1 MSLIIKII
9 KIIISI
15 LASIIILGGLITIVE
30 NKNNNILSSLFII
43 FLLGI
48 LPLYFMWFRQNKYRQ
63 EQGIPKNIMDILMIT
78 DNNTFYDVSN
88 KKLIIN
94 QRYYQYYGKAFFKSK
109 KTGLFELRSS
119 GFKEPKQYIIKSI
132 LKKLQSQG
140 MVNEHAKAFEHYKVD
155 ELKEIAKKYNIN
167 IGTKKSEIVDSLYN
181 AISSELLGQY
191 VRRIYY
197 NPTIKAHQLLNK
209 YEFEIIVFKD
219 NIDFNKN
226 ELNIIKKEYKNEN
239 SFTKI
244 CKLYEVKIQQLLQTK
259 QYKLYESNLINY
271 AYFFEKNNMYDKAL
285 ICYTLAAYIC
295 ASGLNNKNSTILFV
309 DDIDLAVIPKYVF
322 IGINKCISELNIDT
336 NTYAENYGF
345 EYENQGFVPQL
356 PFSYYSYKNVC
367 RIIQDILNTPKID
380 VNDYDEVGIIY
391 KKYPNRTAP
400 KDNIVEDDRNI
411 EDVLK
416 NRNWTDQEIMNL
428 YKYINSKK

>member
-1 MSLIIKII
+1 MSFIVKLI
-9 KIIISI
+9 KIIITIFS
-15 LASIIILGGLITIVE
+15 SIIILAGLITIVE
-30 NKNNNILSSLFII
+30 NKDNNILSSLFII

-48 LPLYFMWFRQNKYRQ
+48 LPLYFMWFRKNKYKQ

-78 DNNTFYDVSN
+78 DDNTFYDVLN

-94 QRYYQYYGKAFFKSK
+94 QKYYQYYGKAFFKSK
-109 KTGLFELRSS
+109 KTGMFELRSS

-140 MVNEHAKAFEHYKVD
+140 MVNEHAEAFEHYKVN

-167 IGTKKSEIVDSLYN
+167 TGTKKSEIVDSLYKK
-181 AISSELLGQY
+181 ISSEILGQY

-197 NPTIKAHQLLNK
+197 NPTLKAQQLLNK
-209 YEFEIIVFKD
+209 YEFEIMVFKD
-219 NIDFNKN
+219 NFDVNKN
-226 ELNIIKKEYKNEN
+226 ELSIIKKEYKHEN
-239 SFTKI
+239 VFIKM
-244 CKLYEVKIQQLLQTK
+244 CKLYEIKIQQLLQTK
-259 QYKLYESNLINY
+259 QYKTYENTVMNY

-295 ASGLNNKNSTILFV
+295 ASGLHDKNYTMLFI

-322 IGINKCISELNIDT
+322 MGINKCIKELNIDT

-345 EYENQGFVPQL
+345 EYEKQGFIPQL

-367 RIIQDILNTPKID
+367 RIIQDIINTPKID

-400 KDNIVEDDRNI
+400 KDNIIEDDRDI

-428 YKYINSKK
+428 YKYVNNK

>member
-1 MSLIIKII
+1 MSFIVKLI
-9 KIIISI
+9 KIIITIFS
-15 LASIIILGGLITIVE
+15 SIIILAGLATIFE
-30 NKNNNILSSLFII
+30 NNNIVSSLLVI

-48 LPLYFMWFRQNKYRQ
+48 LPLYFMWFRKSKYKQ

-78 DNNTFYDVSN
+78 DDNTFYDVLN

-94 QRYYQYYGKAFFKSK
+94 QNYYQYYGKAFFKSK
-109 KTGLFELRSS
+109 KTGMFELRSS

-140 MVNEHAKAFEHYKVD
+140 MVNEHAEAFEHYKVN

-167 IGTKKSEIVDSLYN
+167 TGTKKSEIVDSLYKK
-181 AISSELLGQY
+181 ISSEILGQY

-197 NPTIKAHQLLNK
+197 NPTLKAQQLLNK
-209 YEFEIIVFKD
+209 YEFEIMVFKD
-219 NIDFNKN
+219 NFDVNKN
-226 ELNIIKKEYKNEN
+226 ELSIIKKGYKNEN
-239 SFTKI
+239 VFIKM
-244 CKLYEVKIQQLLQTK
+244 CKLYEIKMQQLLQTK
-259 QYKLYESNLINY
+259 QYKAYENTVMNY

-295 ASGLNNKNSTILFV
+295 ASGLNNKSYTMLFI

-322 IGINKCISELNIDT
+322 IGINRCIKELNIDT

-345 EYENQGFVPQL
+345 EYEKLGFVPQL

-367 RIIQDILNTPKID
+367 RIIQDIINTPKID

-391 KKYPNRTAP
+391 KKYPSRTAP

-411 EDVLK
+411 EDILK

-428 YKYINSKK
+428 YKYVNNK